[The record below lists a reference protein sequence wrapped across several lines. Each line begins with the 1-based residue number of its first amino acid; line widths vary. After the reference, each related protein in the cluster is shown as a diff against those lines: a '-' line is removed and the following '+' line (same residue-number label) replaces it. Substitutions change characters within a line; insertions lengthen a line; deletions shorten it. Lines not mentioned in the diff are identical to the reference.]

1 MKMKTLTVAF
11 VAAIPVLCL
20 AQTKIQCQQ
29 GPDGRMYAAQI
40 WQNTLG
46 VSRANE
52 LCAAAARSASSPT
65 TSSEASGRFDDGTYA
80 RAVQQGAASGVQL
93 EGRETKRPSPQVKT
107 DEVLEIPVG
116 YERVW

>member
-11 VAAIPVLCL
+11 VAALPVLCL

-46 VSRANE
+46 ATRANE
-52 LCAAAARSASSPT
+52 LCAAASKPISSSPIPV
-65 TSSEASGRFDDGTYA
+65 EASGRFDDGTYA
-80 RAVQQGAASGVQL
+80 RAIQQGASPEAQL
-93 EGRETKRPSPQVKT
+93 KDSVPKRPVPQVKT
-107 DEVLEIPVG
+107 VEMLEIPVG
-116 YERVW
+116 FERVW